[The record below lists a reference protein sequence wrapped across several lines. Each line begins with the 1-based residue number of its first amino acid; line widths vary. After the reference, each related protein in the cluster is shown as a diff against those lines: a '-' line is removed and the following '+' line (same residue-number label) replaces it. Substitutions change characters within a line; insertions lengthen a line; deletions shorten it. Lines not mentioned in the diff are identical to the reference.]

1 MKHTSLLKILSLAFV
16 VIVCG
21 AGIVSTLLSNCYS
34 QAVPQHAPGQKMIQ
48 AKPKPAIPAVTDKC
62 AVCGMF
68 VAKYPGWIAEIIF
81 KDGSAPF
88 FDGPKDLFTC
98 YFNINKY
105 VPQKS
110 REDIAVMYVTAYYS
124 GAFIDASKAFY
135 VLGSDITGPMGKELI
150 PCAGMAEAREF
161 MKDHKGNKIFTFKQ
175 LSPGLFEAG
184 E

>member
-1 MKHTSLLKILSLAFV
+1 MKQRFLNMLKLGFVWFVSISLWYAYTAVTGSALTAAEEKQAQKYQPV
-16 VIVCG
+16 V
-21 AGIVSTLLSNCYS
+21 
-34 QAVPQHAPGQKMIQ
+34 
-48 AKPKPAIPAVTDKC
+48 PAVTDKC

-68 VAKYPGWIAEIIF
+68 VAKYSGWIAEIIF

-98 YFNINKY
+98 YFNIKKY
-105 VPQKS
+105 VTQKS

-124 GAFIDASKAFY
+124 GVFIDAAKAFY
-135 VLGSDITGPMGKELI
+135 VLGSDINGPMGKELI

-161 MKDHKGNKIFTFKQ
+161 MKDHKGNKILTFKQ
-175 LSPGLFEAG
+175 LSAGLFEAG